1 MAAEYHALG
10 LYPQGHIM
18 ASLRPHLDPRIMNS
32 QEILGLDEG
41 AEATVA
47 GLVIRRQRPHAKAV
61 FLSLEDEFGHIPL
74 VVWPQVYQRFRMV
87 IREPVLIIRGV
98 VSRREDTFNI
108 VAQDVQSVEVLAKNL
123 PKAKDWQ

>member
-1 MAAEYHALG
+1 
-10 LYPQGHIM
+10 M

-41 AEATVA
+41 AEAIVA

-108 VAQDVQSVEVLAKNL
+108 VAQDVQSVEMLAKNL